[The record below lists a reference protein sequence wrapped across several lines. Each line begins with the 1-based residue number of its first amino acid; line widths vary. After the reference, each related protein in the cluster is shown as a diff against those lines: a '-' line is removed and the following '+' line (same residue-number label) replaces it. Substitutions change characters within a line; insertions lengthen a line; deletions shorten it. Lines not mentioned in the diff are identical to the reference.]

1 MNHDEIAQDLQRKLT
16 TLRDELR
23 NHANEVDDPKC
34 AALCETSAEVLA
46 GLETAFDHYRHKS
59 EVAWQD

>member
-1 MNHDEIAQDLQRKLT
+1 MNHDEIVQDLQRKLT

-23 NHANEVDDPKC
+23 NHANAVDDPKC
-34 AALCETSAEVLA
+34 AALCETSAEVLT

-59 EVAWQD
+59 EAAWQG